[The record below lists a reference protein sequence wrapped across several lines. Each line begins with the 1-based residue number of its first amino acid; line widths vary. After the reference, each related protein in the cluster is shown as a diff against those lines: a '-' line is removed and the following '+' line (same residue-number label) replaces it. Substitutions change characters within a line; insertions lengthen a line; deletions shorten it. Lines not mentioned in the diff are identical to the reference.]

1 MAKELIY
8 GGEAR
13 ERMKRGVDKLAD
25 AVKVTLGP
33 KGRNVALQRKFGE
46 PHVTKDGVTVALEIE
61 LRDEVENMGAQM
73 AKEVAQKTADVAGD
87 GTTTATILIQA
98 IVREGVKNV
107 AAGANPMELKV
118 GMDKAVAAVVAHL
131 KTIAIPIGDDNDRIK
146 QVATV
151 SSNNDI
157 DLANMIAEAYAK
169 VGNEGLITY
178 EDSKSTETT
187 IKVTEGMEFNRG
199 WLSPYL
205 VTNMDKMEADYTNAY
220 VLIYDGKI
228 SQIKMLK
235 NIFNAVIDKQRS
247 ILIIC
252 DEMDGEAL
260 GTIVVNK
267 VKGGAPIVVVR
278 APGFGDRRL
287 AELED
292 IAAFTGASLISPT
305 KGIALE
311 KATLEHLGTVGRVL
325 VTEKSCTLVEGSGKK
340 EAVELRTN
348 AIRAQIEKAEADHD
362 RELLMKRLA
371 RLTGGM
377 AVIKVGARSETEM
390 KQKMDR
396 VDDALKAVRSAVDE
410 GILPGGGVAYI
421 RALKAISDLKGDTQD
436 ETTGIAIIS
445 KALESPL
452 KQIIANAGIEDS
464 TIVQDVKK
472 ATGTKGYN
480 ARTGKHEDLLKSG
493 VIDPMK
499 VARIALES
507 ANSVAGML
515 LTLECVV
522 SDFPEPLDNSQPNI
536 HPSQLYRQ

>member
-8 GGEAR
+8 GGDAR

-46 PHVTKDGVTVALEIE
+46 PHITKDGVTVALEIE
-61 LRDEVENMGAQM
+61 LKDEVENMGAQM
-73 AKEVAQKTADVAGD
+73 AKEVASKTADVAGD
-87 GTTTATILIQA
+87 GTTTATVLMQA
-98 IVREGVKNV
+98 IIKEGLKNV
-107 AAGANPMELKV
+107 TAGANPMELKS

-131 KTIAIPIGDDNDRIK
+131 KGISTPIGDDNDRIK

-151 SSNNDI
+151 SSNNDVE
-157 DLANMIAEAYAK
+157 LAAMIADAYAK

-205 VTNMDKMEADYTNAY
+205 VTNMEKMEADYANTY

-228 SQIKMLK
+228 SQIKALK
-235 NIFNAVIDKQRS
+235 NIFNAVIEKQRS

-252 DEMDGEAL
+252 EEMDGEAL

-278 APGFGDRRL
+278 SPGFGDRRRD
-287 AELED
+287 ELED
-292 IAAFTGASLISPT
+292 IAAFTGATVISTT
-305 KGIALE
+305 KGTTLE
-311 KATLEHLGTVGRVL
+311 KATLEHLGVCGRVL
-325 VTEKSCTLVEGSGKK
+325 VSEKSCTLVEGSGKK
-340 EAVELRTN
+340 ADVEIRTN
-348 AIRAQIEKAEADHD
+348 TIRAQIEKAEADHD

-421 RALKAISDLKGDTQD
+421 RALKALEGMKGDTQD

-452 KQIIANAGIEDS
+452 KQIILNAGIEDN

-472 ATGTKGYN
+472 ATGSKGYN
-480 ARTGKHEDLLKSG
+480 ARTGKYEDLLKSG

-522 SDFPEPLDNSQPNI
+522 SDAPEPQDNSQPNM
-536 HPSQLYRQ
+536 HPSQMYQG

>member
-8 GGEAR
+8 GGDAR
-13 ERMKRGVDKLAD
+13 ERMKKGVDKLAD

-33 KGRNVALQRKFGE
+33 KGRNVALQRRFGE

-61 LRDEVENMGAQM
+61 LKDEVENMGAQM
-73 AKEVAQKTADVAGD
+73 AKEVASKTADVAGD

-98 IVREGVKNV
+98 IVKEGVKNV
-107 AAGANPMELKV
+107 AAGANPMELKA
-118 GMDKAVAAVVAHL
+118 GMDKAVTAVVNHL
-131 KTIAIPIGDDNDRIK
+131 KSIALPIGDDNERIK

-151 SSNNDI
+151 SSNNDTE
-157 DLANMIAEAYAK
+157 LATMIADAYAK

-205 VTNMDKMEADYTNAY
+205 VTNMEKMEADYTNAY

-228 SQIKMLK
+228 SQIKVLK
-235 NIFNAVIDKQRS
+235 NIFNAVIEKQRA

-278 APGFGDRRL
+278 SPGFGDRRV

-292 IAAFTGASLISPT
+292 IAAFTGATLISPT
-305 KGIALE
+305 KGISLE
-311 KATLEHLGTVGRVL
+311 KATLEHLGQVGRVL
-325 VTEKSCTLVEGSGKK
+325 VSEKSCTLVEGTGKK
-340 EAVELRTN
+340 ETIELRVN

-421 RALKAISDLKGDTQD
+421 RALKVLADLKGDTQD
-436 ETTGIAIIS
+436 EQTGIAIIS
-445 KALESPL
+445 KALETPL

-464 TIVQDVKK
+464 AIVQDVKK

-522 SDFPEPLDNSQPNI
+522 SDAPEPRDNSQPNI
-536 HPSQLYRQ
+536 HPSQMYQG

>member
-8 GGEAR
+8 GGDAR
-13 ERMKRGVDKLAD
+13 ERMKKGVDKLAD

-33 KGRNVALQRKFGE
+33 KGRNVALQRRFGE

-61 LRDEVENMGAQM
+61 LKDEVENMGAQM
-73 AKEVAQKTADVAGD
+73 AKEVASKTADVAGD

-98 IVREGVKNV
+98 IVKEGVKNV
-107 AAGANPMELKV
+107 AAGANPMELKA
-118 GMDKAVAAVVAHL
+118 GMDKAVTAVVNHL
-131 KTIAIPIGDDNDRIK
+131 KSIALPIGDDNERIK

-151 SSNNDI
+151 SSNNDTE
-157 DLANMIAEAYAK
+157 LATMIADAYAK

-205 VTNMDKMEADYTNAY
+205 VTNMEKMEADYTNAY

-228 SQIKMLK
+228 SQIKVLK
-235 NIFNAVIDKQRS
+235 NIFNAVIEKQRA

-278 APGFGDRRL
+278 SPGFGDRRV

-292 IAAFTGASLISPT
+292 IAAFTGATLISPT
-305 KGIALE
+305 KGISLE
-311 KATLEHLGTVGRVL
+311 KATLEHLGQVGRVL
-325 VTEKSCTLVEGSGKK
+325 VSEKSCTLVEGTGKK
-340 EAVELRTN
+340 DAIELRVN

-421 RALKAISDLKGDTQD
+421 RALKVLADLKGDTQD
-436 ETTGIAIIS
+436 EQTGIAIIS
-445 KALESPL
+445 KALETPL

-522 SDFPEPLDNSQPNI
+522 SDAPEPRDNSQPNI
-536 HPSQLYRQ
+536 HPSQMYQG